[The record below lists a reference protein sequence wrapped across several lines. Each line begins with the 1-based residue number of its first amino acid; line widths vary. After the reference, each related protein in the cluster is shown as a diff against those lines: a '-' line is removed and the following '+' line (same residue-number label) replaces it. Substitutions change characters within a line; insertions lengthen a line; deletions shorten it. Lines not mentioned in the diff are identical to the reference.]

1 MKIKVDSRRRIVIPT
16 LFAKELG
23 IKENSVV
30 TAKLNDGKM
39 AISKSDEI
47 DLKRYINDLLKEDIT
62 FETERYLKDILK
74 RI

>member
-30 TAKLNDGKM
+30 TAELNDGKM